1 MSDGQHRR
9 ILGRLGRERGFG
21 ALCECGWSVGER
33 AVARGGYRAES
44 ERGRTDEAQLG
55 HATRSP
61 GWWSLGRV
69 NARTIAAFSL
79 ETTPIE
85 SSHRHESA
93 TERTEPLWIP
103 PWLDRREC
111 NRESLRKTREQK
123 AARQPPGYG
132 LSYLRRQL
140 ADEAYEPRAAQLA
153 FESVPF
159 LHRRS
164 ILDLTPAQWLE
175 EFRSLRRRKLEWRV
189 AFLQPRTPR
198 ALNHL
203 EQTRVDQID

>member
-21 ALCECGWSVGER
+21 ALCECCWSVGER
-33 AVARGGYRAES
+33 AVARGGYRAKG

-61 GWWSLGRV
+61 GWWSLERV

-93 TERTEPLWIP
+93 TERTEPCGS
-103 PWLDRREC
+103 LDGSIAESATGIRYGSRSKRTLPDIRRA
-111 NRESLRKTREQK
+111 SAWPL
-123 AARQPPGYG
+123 
-132 LSYLRRQL
+132 
-140 ADEAYEPRAAQLA
+140 
-153 FESVPF
+153 
-159 LHRRS
+159 
-164 ILDLTPAQWLE
+164 
-175 EFRSLRRRKLEWRV
+175 
-189 AFLQPRTPR
+189 
-198 ALNHL
+198 
-203 EQTRVDQID
+203 